1 MYEVPRTYEVN
12 EAKKLMPS
20 PCNNQVP
27 TNKMSHTLFFDTET
41 TGLPIDQK
49 VDALQVKG
57 NWPDLVSISWSL
69 YDGFNCV
76 KRVSR
81 VIRPQG
87 WEIPEDSVRFHGIT
101 TEVAEA
107 TGAPLAE
114 VLNEMREDIMRSKMI
129 IAHNMAFDK
138 NVLFNAFAWR
148 MGKDAR
154 KFWPV
159 SADSKGSDFCS
170 LQTAK
175 DELKLPSKYPNSRDP
190 YKMPGLD
197 ELYRAT
203 FQEDPPSGAH
213 NAERDVRVLEKIVMT
228 RWKDIMV

>member
-1 MYEVPRTYEVN
+1 
-12 EAKKLMPS
+12 MPY
-20 PCNNQVP
+20 
-27 TNKMSHTLFFDTET
+27 TLFFDTET

-69 YDGFNCV
+69 YEGENCV
-76 KRVSR
+76 KRASH
-81 VIRPQG
+81 VIKPQG

-101 TEVAEA
+101 TEMAAA
-107 TGAPLAE
+107 TGALLAD
-114 VLNEMREDIMRSKMI
+114 VLGEMREDILRSNRI

-148 MGKDAR
+148 LGKDAR
-154 KFWPV
+154 KFWP
-159 SADSKGSDFCS
+159 STSGPKGADFCS

-175 DELKLPSKYPNSRDP
+175 DELKLPSKYPNSKDP

-203 FQEDPPSGAH
+203 FNEEPPSGAH
-213 NAERDVRVLEKIVMT
+213 NAERDVRVLEKIVLT

>member
-1 MYEVPRTYEVN
+1 
-12 EAKKLMPS
+12 MP
-20 PCNNQVP
+20 
-27 TNKMSHTLFFDTET
+27 HTLFFDTET

-49 VDALQVKG
+49 VEALQVKG

-101 TEVAEA
+101 TEMAMA
-107 TGAPLAE
+107 TGFPLAE
-114 VLNEMREDIMRSKMI
+114 VLDEMREDIKRSNRI

-148 MGKDAR
+148 LGKDAR

-170 LQTAK
+170 LQTGK
-175 DELKLPSKYPNSRDP
+175 DELKLPGKYPTSKDP

-203 FQEDPPSGAH
+203 FQEEPPSGAH
-213 NAERDVRVLEKIVMT
+213 NAERDVRVLEKIVLT
-228 RWKDIMV
+228 RWKELMV